1 MIEEVNRKE
10 FQMTQTGG
18 ISIIMVAVQ
27 FSVSKIP
34 YVTPIVFPGQNLDFP
49 NIGIEQELDPGS
61 VLTCFTLD
69 TVCGIPQP
77 KNLCSGSVLCISCIL
92 IPFDRSIDCMT
103 VCRRKMLYNILDILD
118 NVKQ

>member
-1 MIEEVNRKE
+1 
-10 FQMTQTGG
+10 
-18 ISIIMVAVQ
+18 MVAVQ

-49 NIGIEQELDPGS
+49 NIGIQQELVPLS

-103 VCRRKMLYNILDILD
+103 RSMKYNILDILD